1 MSRSL
6 PIGEMD
12 GGTLQAEELSTFFQ
26 WETDRWV
33 LMLRLPMARE

>member
-1 MSRSL
+1 M